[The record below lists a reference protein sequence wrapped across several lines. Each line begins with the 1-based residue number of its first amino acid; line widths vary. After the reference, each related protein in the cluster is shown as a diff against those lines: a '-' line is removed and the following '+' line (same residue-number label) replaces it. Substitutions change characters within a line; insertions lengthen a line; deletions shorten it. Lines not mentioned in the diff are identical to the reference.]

1 MYFHYIVIINVAKQV
16 YVYHYSS
23 NDYTEMNSARDK
35 FVESLHGLTRLDG
48 MHMLKTN
55 SPSFESVQSM
65 DPYFKGMIEINDLD
79 EFRGKYILY
88 LEAIG
93 MLKNV

>member
-88 LEAIG
+88 LEEIG